1 MVLFLKRHRT
11 FFKYGKSMTSDWES
25 AQRDLETALRLAVRY
40 HTGQRDKAGEA
51 YMLHLLRVMMSGAT
65 PAAKQ
70 VGLLHDLLED
80 TPATLAELKES
91 GLSLEVVQAIE
102 GLTKP
107 DEMSYSE
114 YIVRLSGNALARE
127 VKLADLRDNYTI
139 HRVPYRT
146 EHEEEDSHR
155 IQRYILA
162 YQFLTNA
169 IDEGEFRERM
179 ASVDTH

>member
-1 MVLFLKRHRT
+1 LVLFSKRHRT
-11 FFKYGKSMTSDWES
+11 FSKYGKSMTSDRES

-40 HTGQRDKAGEA
+40 HTGQRDKEGEA
-51 YMLHLLRVMMSGAT
+51 YLLHLLRVMMSGAT

-80 TPATLAELKES
+80 TPATLAELRES
-91 GLSLEVVQAIE
+91 GLSLEVIDAIE

-107 DEMSYSE
+107 NEMNYSE

-127 VKLADLRDNYTI
+127 VKLADLRDNYAI
-139 HRVPYRT
+139 HRVPYRV
-146 EHEEEDSHR
+146 EHEGEDSDR
-155 IQRYILA
+155 IQRYVLA

-179 ASVDTH
+179 TDVDAI